1 MRYAILDM
9 HWSEHAESQFGI
21 RLNARQMEAF
31 DWYAAELQ
39 AWNQRFNLTAV
50 TDRAQIEIKHFLD
63 SLSCLTAM
71 RPRPGDQIIDIG
83 TGAGFPGIPI
93 RIACPQVHLVLVES
107 VGKKAQFCQH
117 VVDELQIVNVEV
129 IHSRAEQVGRS
140 PEYRER
146 FDWALARAVA
156 KLPTLLEYLLPL
168 VKVEGSAIAQKGDTA
183 PAEAHSAAAA
193 LDVLGGEL
201 EGIVP
206 VELPS
211 VTETRHLVVVRKSAA
226 TPDKYPRRPGIPGK
240 RPLT

>member
-1 MRYAILDM
+1 M

-21 RLNARQMEAF
+21 RLNVRQLEAF

-39 AWNQRFNLTAV
+39 AWNRRFNLTSV
-50 TDRAQIEIKHFLD
+50 TDRAQIEVKHFLD

-71 RPRPGDQIIDIG
+71 RPRPGDRIIDIG

-93 RIACPQVHLVLVES
+93 RIACTQVHMVLVES
-107 VGKKAQFCQH
+107 VGKKAQFCRH
-117 VVDELQIVNVEV
+117 VVDQLQLTNVAV

-140 PEYRER
+140 PEHRET
-146 FDWALARAVA
+146 FDWAVARAVA

-168 VKVEGSAIAQKGDTA
+168 AKMEGRAVAQKGDTA
-183 PAEAHSAAAA
+183 PAEAHSAQLA
-193 LDVLGGEL
+193 LEVLGGEL
-201 EGIVP
+201 EGIIP

-226 TPDKYPRRPGIPGK
+226 TPEKYPRRPGIPSK
-240 RPLT
+240 RPI